1 MKPIRIFSFS
11 LMLMSIGWLSSCKKQ
26 QISEMTGTADVM
38 RKKTG
43 STGFVPHN
51 MVLLWNENVSSV
63 IRRTG
68 APPPV
73 HSRHFTMVQ
82 IAVHN
87 ALNCIKPKYNTYG
100 FVDYRVKNADPDA
113 AVASAAYWTLK
124 NLDVFL
130 RSIAITGLP
139 LQTAGNDW
147 DGWYASSLSGI
158 PDGDSKEAGIALGKK
173 MADAIMELR
182 NTDNFKEAGINLPV
196 TEVNPPM
203 GVYRATTNTPP
214 APTNIKGL
222 PRWGTL
228 MRPFAMISNDQFRPA
243 APPSLTSETY
253 TTDYNEVKLLGANTG
268 STRNADQS
276 EIANFWQET
285 SVNIWNRFCRNV
297 AASKKMDAW
306 RTARFLAMAN
316 VGIFDGFLSSFEG
329 IYYYY
334 RWRPETA
341 IRLAAFDNNPATAPI
356 ENWLPF
362 VIDIKVGPPPH
373 TPTPPIPEYPNPQAV
388 VGAAV
393 VKILQHIFETDET
406 NVDLISWDVLSVGIT
421 RHYTSF
427 SQAGQENFD
436 SRIYAGFHFR
446 YSMNAGNAMG
456 EKVGEY
462 VFANYFMEND
472 D

>member
-1 MKPIRIFSFS
+1 MF
-11 LMLMSIGWLSSCKKQ
+11 KK
-26 QISEMTGTADVM
+26 V
-38 RKKTG
+38 G
-43 STGFVPHN
+43 SPGFVSDD
-51 MVLLWNENVSSV
+51 MVLLWNENVSKI
-63 IRRTG
+63 IRRT
-68 APPPV
+68 AASPPV
-73 HSRHFTMVQ
+73 HSRHFTMTQ

-87 ALNCIKPKYNTYG
+87 ALNCIKPKYETYG
-100 FVDYRVKNADPDA
+100 FIDHRDKNADPDA
-113 AVASAAYWTLK
+113 AVASAAFWTLK
-124 NLDVFL
+124 NLDVYL
-130 RSIAITGLP
+130 RSIAVTGLP

-147 DGWYASSLSGI
+147 EGWYAASLAGI

-173 MADAIMELR
+173 SADAIMEKR
-182 NTDNFKEAGINLPV
+182 STDNFKDAIINLPV
-196 TEVNPPM
+196 TEVNPPV
-203 GVYRATTNTPP
+203 GVYRATVNTPP

-228 MRPFAMISNDQFRPA
+228 MKPFAIVSNDQFRPPG
-243 APPSLTSETY
+243 PPSLTSETY
-253 TTDYNEVKLLGANTG
+253 TTDYNEVKLLGAAIG

-297 AASKKMDAW
+297 AADKKMDAW

-316 VGIFDGFLSSFEG
+316 AAIFDGFLTSFDG

-341 IRLAAFDNNPATAPI
+341 IRLAAHDDNPETDPV

-373 TPTPPIPEYPNPQAV
+373 TPTPPIPEYPNAQAV

-393 VKILQHIFETDET
+393 VEILQRVFETDNT
-406 NVDLISWDVLSVGIT
+406 NVDLISWDVLSAGIT
-421 RHYTSF
+421 RHFTSF

-446 YSMNAGNAMG
+446 YSMNAGNDMG
-456 EKVGEY
+456 EKVGEF
-462 VFANYFMEND
+462 VFENYLKEND